1 MNYNRTA
8 KARLATRLAFFAAG
22 FSMGCCA
29 PFFPFVKEN
38 VSADKSQFGVLL
50 LCLGIGAII
59 AMPITG
65 ILSAKRGSKPMVLLG
80 GLSMVVLLPI
90 LVVVNSPIILA
101 LILFLFG
108 AALGTLDVAMNVHGV
123 EVEQI
128 EKRSLMSNFHAQFS
142 IGGLVGAALM
152 TIFLSFGI
160 PLLLSSIIASSITFF
175 AMILTIKRL
184 LIVNSVKQSKF
195 MFPKGVVL
203 LLAIFAAIIFLV
215 EGAVVDWGALL
226 IIDLDLTP
234 IKSAGVGYILF
245 SIAMVIARLLG
256 DKIIDII
263 GEFKV
268 LILGVI
274 TTIFGILTI
283 LLSTLPLF
291 ALCGFMLIGL
301 GVANLVPIFFSAA
314 GRQKIMPAEIA
325 IASVTTTGYAGILLG
340 PVLIGYVAEVTTLS
354 IAFSL
359 LIPLVALTLISSKKI
374 TINSFKTHPI
384 FLIL

>member
-1 MNYNRTA
+1 MDYNRTA

-152 TIFLSFGI
+152 TIFLSFGM

-226 IIDLDLTP
+226 IIDLELTP

-245 SIAMVIARLLG
+245 SLS
-256 DKIIDII
+256 
-263 GEFKV
+263 
-268 LILGVI
+268 LIHI
-274 TTIFGILTI
+274 
-283 LLSTLPLF
+283 
-291 ALCGFMLIGL
+291 
-301 GVANLVPIFFSAA
+301 
-314 GRQKIMPAEIA
+314 
-325 IASVTTTGYAGILLG
+325 
-340 PVLIGYVAEVTTLS
+340 
-354 IAFSL
+354 
-359 LIPLVALTLISSKKI
+359 
-374 TINSFKTHPI
+374 
-384 FLIL
+384 

>member
-1 MNYNRTA
+1 MDYNRTA

-152 TIFLSFGI
+152 TILLSFGM

-226 IIDLDLTP
+226 IIDLELTP

-374 TINSFKTHPI
+374 TIN
-384 FLIL
+384 

>member
-1 MNYNRTA
+1 MDYNRTA

-80 GLSMVVLLPI
+80 GLSMVVLLHI

-152 TIFLSFGI
+152 TIFLSFGM

-175 AMILTIKRL
+175 AMTLTIKRL

-226 IIDLDLTP
+226 IIDLELTP

-374 TINSFKTHPI
+374 TIN
-384 FLIL
+384 

>member
-1 MNYNRTA
+1 MDYNRSA

-152 TIFLSFGI
+152 TIFLSFGMH
-160 PLLLSSIIASSITFF
+160 LLLSSIIASSITFF

-226 IIDLDLTP
+226 IIDLELTP

-374 TINSFKTHPI
+374 TIN
-384 FLIL
+384 

>member
-1 MNYNRTA
+1 MDYNRTA

-101 LILFLFG
+101 LMLFLFG

-152 TIFLSFGI
+152 TIFLSFGM

-226 IIDLDLTP
+226 IIDLELTP

-291 ALCGFMLIGL
+291 ALCGFM
-301 GVANLVPIFFSAA
+301 
-314 GRQKIMPAEIA
+314 
-325 IASVTTTGYAGILLG
+325 
-340 PVLIGYVAEVTTLS
+340 
-354 IAFSL
+354 
-359 LIPLVALTLISSKKI
+359 
-374 TINSFKTHPI
+374 
-384 FLIL
+384 

>member
-1 MNYNRTA
+1 MDYNRTA

-152 TIFLSFGI
+152 TIFLSFGM

-184 LIVNSVKQSKF
+184 LIVISVKQSKF

-226 IIDLDLTP
+226 IIDLELSP

-374 TINSFKTHPI
+374 TIN
-384 FLIL
+384 

>member
-1 MNYNRTA
+1 MDNNRKA

-29 PFFPFVKEN
+29 PFFPFIKEN
-38 VSADKSQFGVLL
+38 VNADKSQFGVLL

-152 TIFLSFGI
+152 TIFLSFGMH
-160 PLLLSSIIASSITFF
+160 LLLSSIIASSITFF

-226 IIDLDLTP
+226 IIDLELTP

-374 TINSFKTHPI
+374 TIN
-384 FLIL
+384 

>member
-1 MNYNRTA
+1 MDYNRTA

-152 TIFLSFGI
+152 TIFLSLGM

-226 IIDLDLTP
+226 IIDLELTP

-374 TINSFKTHPI
+374 TIN
-384 FLIL
+384 

>member
-1 MNYNRTA
+1 MDYNRTA

-65 ILSAKRGSKPMVLLG
+65 ILSAKRGSRPMVLLG

-152 TIFLSFGI
+152 TIFLSFGM

-226 IIDLDLTP
+226 IIDLELTP

-245 SIAMVIARLLG
+245 SIAMVVARLLG

-374 TINSFKTHPI
+374 TIN
-384 FLIL
+384 

>member
-1 MNYNRTA
+1 MDYNRTA

-152 TIFLSFGI
+152 TIFLSFGM

-175 AMILTIKRL
+175 AMTLTIKRL

-226 IIDLDLTP
+226 IIDLELTP

-245 SIAMVIARLLG
+245 SIAMVVARLLG

-374 TINSFKTHPI
+374 TIN
-384 FLIL
+384 

>member
-1 MNYNRTA
+1 MDYNRTA

-152 TIFLSFGI
+152 TIFLSFGM

-184 LIVNSVKQSKF
+184 LIVNSVKQRKF

-226 IIDLDLTP
+226 IIDLELTP

-374 TINSFKTHPI
+374 TIN
-384 FLIL
+384 

>member
-1 MNYNRTA
+1 MDYNRTA

-152 TIFLSFGI
+152 TIFLSFGM

-175 AMILTIKRL
+175 AMTLTIKRL

-226 IIDLDLTP
+226 IIDLELTP

-374 TINSFKTHPI
+374 TIN
-384 FLIL
+384 

>member
-1 MNYNRTA
+1 MDYNRTA

-152 TIFLSFGI
+152 TIFLSFGM

-175 AMILTIKRL
+175 AMTLTIKRL

-226 IIDLDLTP
+226 IIDLELTP

-274 TTIFGILTI
+274 TTIFGVLTI

-374 TINSFKTHPI
+374 TIN
-384 FLIL
+384 

>member
-1 MNYNRTA
+1 MDYNRTA

-38 VSADKSQFGVLL
+38 VSADKSQFGLLL

-152 TIFLSFGI
+152 TIFLSFGM

-226 IIDLDLTP
+226 IIDLELTP

-374 TINSFKTHPI
+374 TIN
-384 FLIL
+384 

>member
-1 MNYNRTA
+1 MEYNRTA

-152 TIFLSFGI
+152 TIFLSFGM

-226 IIDLDLTP
+226 IIDLELTP

-374 TINSFKTHPI
+374 TIN
-384 FLIL
+384 

>member
-1 MNYNRTA
+1 MDNNRKA

-152 TIFLSFGI
+152 TIFLSFGM

-226 IIDLDLTP
+226 IIDLELTP

-374 TINSFKTHPI
+374 TIN
-384 FLIL
+384 

>member
-1 MNYNRTA
+1 MDYNRTA

-50 LCLGIGAII
+50 LCLGIGAVI

-152 TIFLSFGI
+152 TIFLSFGM

-226 IIDLDLTP
+226 IIDLELTP

-245 SIAMVIARLLG
+245 SIAMVVARLLG

-301 GVANLVPIFFSAA
+301 GVANLVPIFFSVA

-374 TINSFKTHPI
+374 TIN
-384 FLIL
+384 

>member
-1 MNYNRTA
+1 MDNNRKA

-29 PFFPFVKEN
+29 PFFPFIKEN
-38 VSADKSQFGVLL
+38 VNADKSQFGVLL

-152 TIFLSFGI
+152 TIFLSFGMH
-160 PLLLSSIIASSITFF
+160 LLLSSIIASSITFF

-226 IIDLDLTP
+226 IIDLELTP

-256 DKIIDII
+256 GKIIDII

-374 TINSFKTHPI
+374 TIN
-384 FLIL
+384 

>member
-1 MNYNRTA
+1 MDNNRKA

-29 PFFPFVKEN
+29 PFFPFIKEN
-38 VSADKSQFGVLL
+38 VNADKSQFGVLL

-152 TIFLSFGI
+152 TIFLSFGM

-175 AMILTIKRL
+175 AMILMIKRL

-215 EGAVVDWGALL
+215 EGAVFDWGALL
-226 IIDLDLTP
+226 IIDLELTP

-274 TTIFGILTI
+274 TTIFGILII

-374 TINSFKTHPI
+374 TIN
-384 FLIL
+384 

>member
-1 MNYNRTA
+1 MDYNLTA
-8 KARLATRLAFFAAG
+8 KARLATRLAFFVAG

-128 EKRSLMSNFHAQFS
+128 EKRPLMSNFHAQFS

-152 TIFLSFGI
+152 TIFLSFGMH
-160 PLLLSSIIASSITFF
+160 LLLSSIIASSITFF

-184 LIVNSVKQSKF
+184 LIVNLVKQSKF

-226 IIDLDLTP
+226 IIDLELTP

-301 GVANLVPIFFSAA
+301 GVANLIPIFFSAA

-374 TINSFKTHPI
+374 TIN
-384 FLIL
+384 

>member
-1 MNYNRTA
+1 MDNNRKA

-152 TIFLSFGI
+152 TIFLSFGMH
-160 PLLLSSIIASSITFF
+160 LLLSSIIASSITFF

-226 IIDLDLTP
+226 IIDLELTP
-234 IKSAGVGYILF
+234 IKSSGVGYILF

-374 TINSFKTHPI
+374 TIN
-384 FLIL
+384 